1 MKRWI
6 AAVLTACMLAVPAGA
21 ADQPSDWAL
30 EAVQTAREA
39 GLVPEKL
46 DSAYDR
52 AATRCV

>member
-30 EAVQTAREA
+30 EAVQTCLLYTSMEA
-39 GLVPEKL
+39 KFNQRL
-46 DSAYDR
+46 DYSTAG
-52 AATRCV
+52 